1 MWPIFCFR
9 GHRAATAYV
18 RLMYGP
24 AGRGGSL
31 KICLFFKHVYLLLT
45 VTSSA
50 ISTCDTPTLSQSKC
64 RTIIPDRKRVNLQW
78 KKHKSAGNIS
88 MTARH
93 MSTQIS
99 SVYVWRFVSAWL
111 SAPQVWARKLWS
123 TWCQRKDANGEAV
136 SLFPFLSSS
145 GFLLH
150 STAACFFFFTD
161 GLCHVFPACC
171 NDIPIAGVICQVH
184 FALGLTPRRS
194 AYCVSRGEKHYMS
207 PVFTEQFHPAC
218 MRGGLSSEPCL
229 AFKCGKSAQSPP
241 LTRNAAR
248 LSSWCSLNKLNNEGI
263 SEMPK
268 RHYTPT
274 IRARSE

>member
-1 MWPIFCFR
+1 
-9 GHRAATAYV
+9 
-18 RLMYGP
+18 
-24 AGRGGSL
+24 
-31 KICLFFKHVYLLLT
+31 
-45 VTSSA
+45 
-50 ISTCDTPTLSQSKC
+50 
-64 RTIIPDRKRVNLQW
+64 
-78 KKHKSAGNIS
+78 

-93 MSTQIS
+93 TSTQIS
-99 SVYVWRFVSAWL
+99 SVDIQPCRLEPGNYGAFGVRKRMQMARPCHFPPLAHLLVAFPNSCAYWRIAPCVPGPVVMTSKSAGLSVRCTSPWVWL
-111 SAPQVWARKLWS
+111 PGG
-123 TWCQRKDANGEAV
+123 T
-136 SLFPFLSSS
+136 
-145 GFLLH
+145 
-150 STAACFFFFTD
+150 
-161 GLCHVFPACC
+161 
-171 NDIPIAGVICQVH
+171 VH
-184 FALGLTPRRS
+184 
-194 AYCVSRGEKHYMS
+194 CVSRGIKHYTS